1 MSKAIA
7 VEEAFNGVGRSRS
20 RVIEDSTDFTQFH
33 PLDVREENWIRATVI
48 YRVLRT
54 AHLFS
59 KREGGGRRRRKDFET
74 RLCRDFTTLLPRA
87 GRRLKVQAR
96 LPVENVSFLETIKSG
111 VGYRERR

>member
-59 KREGGGRRRRKDFET
+59 KREGGEEEEEGFRNT
-74 RLCRDFTTLLPRA
+74 SLSRLHHPPPPGWPAVKSAGEIAGGKCQLP
-87 GRRLKVQAR
+87 G
-96 LPVENVSFLETIKSG
+96 NN
-111 VGYRERR
+111 

>member
-59 KREGGGRRRRKDFET
+59 KREGGGGGGGRISKHVFVAT
-74 RLCRDFTTLLPRA
+74 SPPSSPGLA
-87 GRRLKVQAR
+87 G
-96 LPVENVSFLETIKSG
+96 G
-111 VGYRERR
+111 